1 MNNSYRD
8 AFTGSTFDDFLL
20 EEGLHEEVESAAIQ
34 RVIAWKDEHTP
45 LSKSRDDICA
55 PSREKNR
62 HVVHL
67 INIAKKV

>member
-1 MNNSYRD
+1 MDNFDRD

-34 RVIAWKDEHTP
+34 QVISWNDEQTP

-55 PSREKNR
+55 PSRGKSPR
-62 HVVHL
+62 RTPY
-67 INIAKKV
+67 